1 MTIKINCSTFTS
13 KNHAL
18 QPYKYNGKEFVEMHG
33 YDTYD
38 YGARGM
44 YPAIMRF
51 TTLDP
56 LAEKHYNIFLRIS

>member
-1 MTIKINCSTFTS
+1 
-13 KNHAL
+13 
-18 QPYKYNGKEFVEMHG
+18 MHG

-44 YPAIMRF
+44 YPALMRF

-56 LAEKHYNIFLRIS
+56 LAENTIPSVRMRIVGIIR